1 MVLNLMKIVELVKGR
16 DRWTTIDDMLISC
29 NPDVWKLPCFEVE
42 IPEDCLDKWKKCYV
56 QYRKEMTTSLNQGN
70 EGKNEAAEEVIKKY
84 KKVVML

>member
-16 DRWTTIDDMLISC
+16 DRGTTIDDMLILC

-42 IPEDCLDKWKKCYV
+42 IPEACLDKWNKCYL
-56 QYRKEMTTSLNQGN
+56 QYRQEMTTSLKQD

-84 KKVVML
+84 KQVVIL